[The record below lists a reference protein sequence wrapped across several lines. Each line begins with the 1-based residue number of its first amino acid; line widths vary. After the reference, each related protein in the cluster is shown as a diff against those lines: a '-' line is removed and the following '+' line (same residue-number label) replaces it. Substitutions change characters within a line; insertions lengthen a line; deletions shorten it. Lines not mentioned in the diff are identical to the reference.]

1 MSLSLFNL
9 LQLSDPG
16 LPIGGFSHSA
26 GLETYVQK
34 GLVNNKAT
42 AKEFIAQMLS
52 RNLLHNDA
60 AYLSLGYDAIMDGDM
75 ATFQR
80 LDQECHALK
89 IPFEARSASQKLA
102 LRVLKLFSSMDDF
115 LLVQQYLD
123 AVQQGNM
130 HGHYCL
136 AFAVCAVALQID
148 KTQAITGFYY
158 NATSSMATNAV
169 KLIPLSQTDGQQI
182 IRELLPSINSLVQ
195 QTLQPDLYLLGTCSS
210 GFDLRAMQH
219 ENLYSRLY
227 MS

>member
-9 LQLSDPG
+9 LHLCDPS

-26 GLETYVQK
+26 GLETYVQQ
-34 GLVNNKAT
+34 GLVGNKDT
-42 AKEFIAQMLS
+42 AKAFISQMLS

-60 AYLSLGYDAIMDGDM
+60 AYLSLAFDAVLEQDM

-80 LDQECHALK
+80 LDAECHALK
-89 IPFEARSASQKLA
+89 IPFESRSASQKLA
-102 LRVLKLFSSMDDF
+102 LRLLKLFSSTGDF
-115 LLVQQYLD
+115 PPIQLYLD
-123 AVQQGNM
+123 GVQQGTM

-136 AFAVCAVALQID
+136 AFAVCAVALQLD

-158 NATSSMATNAV
+158 NATSSMATNCV

-182 IRELLPSINSLVQ
+182 VRDLLPLIDTLVK
-195 QTLQPDLYLLGTCSS
+195 QTLEPDPALLGACCS

-219 ENLYSRLY
+219 ETLYSRLY